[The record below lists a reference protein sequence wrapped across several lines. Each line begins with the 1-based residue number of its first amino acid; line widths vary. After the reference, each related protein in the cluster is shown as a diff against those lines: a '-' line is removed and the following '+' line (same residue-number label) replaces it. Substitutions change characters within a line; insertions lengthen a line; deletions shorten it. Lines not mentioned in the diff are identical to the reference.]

1 VSYTPASNLTTS
13 GTIAHLATVYYS
25 RRALDVLRAKF
36 RFLLATEPDL
46 LPKRNGKTIQWYRYT
61 KFGANTVPSA
71 EGTVGTGI
79 TATTGTVSATI
90 SEYSDYASV
99 STLLED
105 TAIDPIVENISKEL
119 GYRAA
124 LSVDTI
130 TRAEFDSAV
139 SSVALDA
146 LGVVFSAADLRRARA
161 VLEGSNVEAKMGD
174 DFVTIMH
181 PYIVY
186 DLKSDNTAGGF
197 IDVMKY
203 AAPDKLLAGEAGR
216 IDSCRIFTTTNVGTS
231 GTAPNVK
238 YYTYVVGKGA
248 VGSVELSGRGPS
260 HVQDINKQAFKLNV
274 VRGGPSAADPEGKIG
289 AYVSYYFVHVAK
301 ILDSTDYRYRIVR
314 SDASLV

>member
-1 VSYTPASNLTTS
+1 MSYTPASNLTTS
-13 GTIAHLATVYYS
+13 GSIQHLATVYYS
-25 RRALDVLRAKF
+25 RRALDVLRQKF
-36 RFLLATEPDL
+36 RFLLATEPDI
-46 LPKRNGKTIQWYRYT
+46 LPKRNGRTIQYYRYT

-79 TATTGTVSATI
+79 TVTTGTISATV

-99 STLLED
+99 STLLQD
-105 TAIDPIVENISKEL
+105 TAIDPVVENISKEL

-130 TRAEFDSAV
+130 TRTELDTGTGAEIT
-139 SSVALDA
+139 A
-146 LGVVFSAADLRRARA
+146 LGAVFSAADLRRARA
-161 VLEGSNVEAKMGD
+161 LLEGTNVEPKMGD

-216 IDSCRIFTTTNVGTS
+216 IDSCRIFTTTNVKTS
-231 GTAPNVK
+231 GTAPTVK

-248 VGSVELSGRGPS
+248 IGGIDLGGRGPS
-260 HVQDINKQAFKLNV
+260 RVQDIDKQAFKLNV
-274 VRGGPSAADPEGKIG
+274 VQGGPSAADPEGKIG
-289 AYVSYYFVHVAK
+289 AYVSYYFVFVAK
-301 ILDSTDYRYRIVR
+301 LLDTTDYRYRMILG
-314 SDASLV
+314 DASLV